1 MDMEKHLIIEQQG
14 VLGII
19 SLNRVANLN
28 ALSIEMI
35 HQIHMQFET
44 WQQDHSIQ
52 AILIKSN
59 SQKAFCAGGDIRYLY
74 DNYIKTKLKRIKHI
88 LVLNTTCLTGFV
100 IIRNRL

>member
-35 HQIHMQFET
+35 HQIHMQFGDMAT
-44 WQQDHSIQ
+44 GSSHS
-52 AILIKSN
+52 
-59 SQKAFCAGGDIRYLY
+59 G
-74 DNYIKTKLKRIKHI
+74 YID
-88 LVLNTTCLTGFV
+88 
-100 IIRNRL
+100 

>member
-59 SQKAFCAGGDIRYLY
+59 SQKLFAQVAI
-74 DNYIKTKLKRIKHI
+74 
-88 LVLNTTCLTGFV
+88 FV
-100 IIRNRL
+100 IYMIIIKPN